1 MQKKTKRS
9 FLLTGL
15 LFLASIVFTL
25 LVQTVDVQPIG
36 PEQSLVGFAAINRFL
51 FQQTG
56 FQPFWYTV
64 TDWIGILA
72 LLTAAGF
79 AITGLAQLIHRRSL
93 QKVDRSLLLLGGF
106 YILTA
111 AVYVLFEIFT
121 VNYRPVL
128 IGGVLEASFPSSHVM
143 FVYCIMATAVMQ
155 FHHLVKN
162 RAARAA
168 FGVYA
173 VIVIAVTVIGRFLSG
188 VHWFT
193 DLLGGLLIGSALIL
207 LYRSVV
213 QMAGENPQH
222 KTGVNKKKSSEKAR
236 DTTYEHKKN
245 RY

>member
-1 MQKKTKRS
+1 MQQHTKRS
-9 FLLTGL
+9 FLFTGL
-15 LFLASIVFTL
+15 FFLASILFTL

-36 PEQSLVGFAAINRFL
+36 PEQSMVGFATINRFL

-56 FQPFWYTV
+56 FQSFWYAV

-79 AITGLAQLIHRRSL
+79 AITGLAQLIRRRSF

-111 AVYVLFEIFT
+111 AVYVLFET
-121 VNYRPVL
+121 CVVNYRPVL
-128 IGGVLEASFPSSHVM
+128 IDGGLEASFPSSHVL

-168 FGVYA
+168 FDVFA
-173 VIVIAVTVIGRFLSG
+173 VTVIAVTVVGRFLSG

-213 QMAGENPQH
+213 QAAGETPHH
-222 KTGVNKKKSSEKAR
+222 KTI
-236 DTTYEHKKN
+236 
-245 RY
+245 

>member
-1 MQKKTKRS
+1 MRKQTKRS

-15 LFLASIVFTL
+15 LCLASIAFTL

-36 PEQSLVGFAAINRFL
+36 PEQSMVGFATINRFL

-56 FQPFWYTV
+56 FQPFWYAV

-111 AVYVLFEIFT
+111 AVYVLFEICV

-128 IGGVLEASFPSSHVM
+128 IGGTLEASFPSSHVM
-143 FVYCIMATAVMQ
+143 FVYCIMATAMMQ
-155 FHHLVKN
+155 FHHLVKS

-168 FGVYA
+168 FDAFA

-207 LYRSVV
+207 LYRSAV
-213 QMAGENPQH
+213 QAAGETPHHRTNAN
-222 KTGVNKKKSSEKAR
+222 GANKKEII
-236 DTTYEHKKN
+236 
-245 RY
+245 